1 MPYEEVQRMVAA
13 IYCRLSKEDEDKP
26 LESESIQ
33 NQKSLLVKYA
43 VEKGWEIYNV
53 FCDEDYS
60 GVDRERPA
68 FRQLIADAQQGKF
81 HIVLVKTQSRFT
93 RDMELVEKY
102 IHGLFPLWGIRF
114 VAVVDNVDT
123 DVKGNKKAR
132 QINGLINEWYLEDLS
147 ENIRTVFDYKRRT
160 GQYIGGF
167 PVYGYQKDPKDK
179 NKLVIDPE
187 AAEVV
192 RHIFA
197 LYLAGNGKQH
207 IAYLLNMDGVPNPT
221 RYKQWKGLGY
231 TNGQQTNN
239 YGLWNRTTVGRILKE
254 PMYTGDMVQGRRK
267 KVSYKSKCL
276 APVPPKDWIIVPGT
290 HEPIIDRETFDSVGR
305 MLEGRT
311 RSSDT
316 GEVHALAGKVKC
328 MDCGSIMGKVSNIYK
343 GERRSYLR
351 CKLYATDK
359 RLCSNHS
366 IRLDA
371 LEDEVLK
378 RLREYIQ
385 QYYDRS
391 AAPLLAS
398 DSRSAKKQDA
408 IKCEIATLTL
418 EIERRRKAMRD
429 LYLDKSEGLLDDEQ
443 FQSFNEGYSAEKTA
457 FEKRLAVLE
466 KEVTRLDA
474 DDCDQQNVQAQI
486 ERWFQLDTLSRELA
500 IDFIDSIEVGARNPE
515 TGRQPIKINWLF

>member
-1 MPYEEVQRMVAA
+1 MIAA
-13 IYCRLSKEDEDKP
+13 IYCRLSKEDEDKQ

-43 VEKGWEIYNV
+43 VEKGWDIYNI

-81 HIVLVKTQSRFT
+81 NIVLVKTQSRFT

-147 ENIRTVFDYKRRT
+147 ENIRTVFDYKRRA

-167 PVYGYQKDPKDK
+167 PAYGYQKDPKDK
-179 NKLVIDPE
+179 NKLIIDPE

-192 RHIFA
+192 RHIFE

-207 IAYLLNMDGVPNPT
+207 IAYLLNVDGIPNPT
-221 RYKQWKGLGY
+221 RYKQLKGLGY
-231 TNGQQTNN
+231 TNGHQKND

-267 KVSYKSKCL
+267 KVSYKSKYV
-276 APVPPKDWIIVPGT
+276 ADVPQEDWITVPGT
-290 HEPIIDRETFDSVGR
+290 HEPIIDHETFDRVGR
-305 MLEGRT
+305 MLESRT
-311 RSSDT
+311 RSSGT

-328 MDCGSIMGKVSNIYK
+328 MDCGSVMVKVSNTYK

-378 RLREYIQ
+378 RLRAYIQ
-385 QYYDRS
+385 RYYDRT
-391 AAPLLAS
+391 AAPQLAT
-398 DSRSAKKQDA
+398 DSRRAKKREGM
-408 IKCEIATLTL
+408 KRETATLTL
-418 EIERRRKAMRD
+418 EIERRSKAMRD
-429 LYLDKSEGLLDDEQ
+429 LYLDKSKGLLDDEQ
-443 FQSFNEGYSAEKTA
+443 FLSFNTGYLAEKATL
-457 FEKRLAVLE
+457 EKRLIVLE
-466 KEVTRLDA
+466 KELTGLDS
-474 DDCDQQNVQAQI
+474 DVRDQRDIQARIDHWLQ
-486 ERWFQLDTLSRELA
+486 FDTLSRELA
-500 IDFIDSIEVGARNPE
+500 ADFIDSIEVGERNPE

>member
-1 MPYEEVQRMVAA
+1 MIAA
-13 IYCRLSKEDEDKP
+13 IYCRLSKEDEDKHV
-26 LESESIQ
+26 ESESIQ

-43 VEKGWEIYNV
+43 VEKGWDIYNI

-68 FRQLIADAQQGKF
+68 FQQLIADARQGKF
-81 HIVLVKTQSRFT
+81 NIILVKTQSRFT

-102 IHGLFPLWGIRF
+102 IHGLFPIWGIRF

-147 ENIRTVFDYKRRT
+147 ENIRTVFDYKRRA

-167 PVYGYQKDPKDK
+167 ATYGYQKDPKDK
-179 NKLVIDPE
+179 NKLIIDPE

-197 LYLAGNGKQH
+197 LYLDGNGKQH
-207 IAYLLNMDGVPNPT
+207 IAYLLNVEGIPNPT
-221 RYKQWKGLGY
+221 RYKQMKGLGY
-231 TNGQQTNN
+231 TNAAQVND

-267 KVSYKSKCL
+267 KVSYKSKYV
-276 APVPPKDWIIVPGT
+276 AAVPQEDWIVVRDT
-290 HEPIIDRETFDSVGR
+290 HEAIIDRETFDRVAR

-311 RSSDT
+311 RSSGT
-316 GEVHALAGKVKC
+316 GEVHALAGKVRC
-328 MDCGSIMGKVSNIYK
+328 MDCGSIMVKVSNTYK

-359 RLCSNHS
+359 RLCGNHS

-371 LEDEVLK
+371 LEDEVVK
-378 RLREYIQ
+378 RLRQYIET
-385 QYYDRS
+385 YYDRS
-391 AAPLLAS
+391 AAEKLVV
-398 DSRSAKKQDA
+398 DSRSAQKQDA
-408 IKCEIATLTL
+408 LKKEAATLTL
-418 EIERRRKAMRD
+418 EVDRRSKAMRD
-429 LYLDKSEGLLDDEQ
+429 LYLDKSKGLLDDEQ
-443 FQSFNEGYSAEKTA
+443 FTEFNRGYLSEKA
-457 FEKRLAVLE
+457 SLQKRLAALTEELE
-466 KEVTRLDA
+466 KLDA
-474 DDCDQQNVQAQI
+474 KPDDHKSMSEKIAHWLNFDA
-486 ERWFQLDTLSRELA
+486 LSRELA
-500 IDFIDSIEVGARNPE
+500 ADFIDFIEVGERNPK
-515 TGRQPIKINWLF
+515 TGVQPIKIHWLI